1 MKSEESHSNPPKA
14 NQPTPPQDDP
24 PSTVYASYVSHDI
37 KYNGAFEDS
46 MMAVVL
52 DVSSST
58 PKRKG
63 ISPESTSPESLPV
76 VNEEDLPLPLSD
88 PRRKFTSPIPGVLL
102 THPGGYFEGGPGLD
116 PEIDTFV
123 EDFVE
128 RNAGISP
135 TSSAAVLRSAVQQE
149 VDQNMEML
157 KERMEARR
165 KAHERNE
172 QIDKELKIMT
182 DQHAMEMKINRKLA
196 EERRAKKEAKERRRK
211 GER

>member
-1 MKSEESHSNPPKA
+1 MKSEDSNNA
-14 NQPTPPQDDP
+14 QAATHPTPPQDDAP
-24 PSTVYASYVSHDI
+24 NTTYASYVSHDI
-37 KYNGAFEDS
+37 KYNGTFEDS
-46 MMAVVL
+46 MMSVIL
-52 DVSSST
+52 DESASALG
-58 PKRKG
+58 REG
-63 ISPESTSPESLPV
+63 ISPENALPESLPV
-76 VNEEDLPLPLSD
+76 VNEEDLPLALSD

-128 RNAGISP
+128 RNTSISP
-135 TSSAAVLRSAVQQE
+135 TSSAAILQTAVQRE
-149 VDQNMEML
+149 IDENMDTL
-157 KERMEARR
+157 RKRMEARR
-165 KAHERNE
+165 KAHEQNE

>member
-1 MKSEESHSNPPKA
+1 MKSEESRNTPQA
-14 NQPTPPQDDP
+14 NQPTPPQDE
-24 PSTVYASYVSHDI
+24 PSNPLYASYVSHDI

-46 MMAVVL
+46 MMSVIL
-52 DVSSST
+52 GEPSSAS
-58 PKRKG
+58 RVNG
-63 ISPESTSPESLPV
+63 LSPEEASPEGLPI
-76 VNEEDLPLPLSD
+76 VNEEDLPLALSD

-128 RNAGISP
+128 RNADISP
-135 TSSAAVLRSAVQQE
+135 TSSAAVLQSAVQQE

-157 KERMEARR
+157 RDRMEARR

-172 QIDKELKIMT
+172 QIEKELKIMT